1 MQFAGNSFPFLYR
14 NLSLENLQFLNRR
27 AIIEDLAHL
36 LRFLK
41 GSYGNAPV
49 IAHGLDQGAANAVW
63 TRAMYPDLI
72 QGIWVSAPMMA
83 GVLDFGQNMVDLGES
98 IRQVGGDQCY
108 EDVEEAFE
116 LINALFD
123 AADYETLEANF
134 NVCDPFIPDE
144 RYLQTFSEQIHRGMA
159 PYFRNGNVEGIQSFC
174 GFFRDAENPMVGLG
188 AFRLERVSVSCVPTN
203 VESLLLPMSSI
214 EWDPNGEMNGIRA
227 FLYGG
232 CAEYG
237 RYRTTSHSYPNQPFG
252 SRLPVDFFEYQCIHL
267 FGS

>member
-1 MQFAGNSFPFLYR
+1 MQFTGNSFPFLYR

-83 GVLDFGQNMVDLGES
+83 GALDFGQNMVDLGES

-144 RYLQTFSEQIHRGMA
+144 RYLQW
-159 PYFRNGNVEGIQSFC
+159 V
-174 GFFRDAENPMVGLG
+174 
-188 AFRLERVSVSCVPTN
+188 
-203 VESLLLPMSSI
+203 
-214 EWDPNGEMNGIRA
+214 
-227 FLYGG
+227 
-232 CAEYG
+232 
-237 RYRTTSHSYPNQPFG
+237 
-252 SRLPVDFFEYQCIHL
+252 
-267 FGS
+267 